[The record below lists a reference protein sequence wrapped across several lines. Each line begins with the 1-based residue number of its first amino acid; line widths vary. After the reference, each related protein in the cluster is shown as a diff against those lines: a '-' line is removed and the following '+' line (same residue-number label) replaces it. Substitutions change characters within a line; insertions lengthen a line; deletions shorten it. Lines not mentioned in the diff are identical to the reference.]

1 MTRRV
6 LEQGYWSIDNERL
19 VTITIFDTET
29 KKEDVKA
36 VNGFSK
42 RHSVL
47 VFNGDAYEFKE

>member
-6 LEQGYWSIDNERL
+6 LEQGYHTIDRERL
-19 VTITIFDTET
+19 VTITIFEPEA

-47 VFNGDAYEFKE
+47 LERNGQFVYK

>member
-1 MTRRV
+1 MIRRV
-6 LEQGYWSIDNERL
+6 LEQGYHTIDRERL
-19 VTITIFDTET
+19 ITITIFESEA

-47 VFNGDAYEFKE
+47 ICDGQTCEFKR

>member
-1 MTRRV
+1 MIRRV
-6 LEQGYWSIDNERL
+6 LEQGYHTLDRERL
-19 VTITIFDTET
+19 VTITIFEPGA

-47 VFNGDAYEFKE
+47 LERDGKLVYK